1 MTKDFT
7 TKDFTA
13 IRTRLEEGTAN
24 WSDVSN
30 WVHPDRVDV
39 GGGAV
44 RIMQGNYGLRFKIDG
59 SWDDLSRNT
68 SGRWFVVCEASLFR
82 WGTEEDR
89 RRPKMHVHPDRVFD
103 VPYLW
108 GLKGRLKDHALHVSA
123 LYRSIVDEC
132 VALHPEG
139 GRLIGQARSGQ
150 DESWV
155 VINVGTPEARSRGER
170 EGRYPTHW
178 SWMRESDW
186 GDHDLEKLADMAD
199 CHDGLVKR
207 YMLAEFRQNRWWGRY
222 HTIGSLIQRA
232 IVRLLPQPYY
242 GEQTRDAR
250 VQLPGGTVAYW
261 KSVGR
266 YAVAPRPD
274 KNGGWYEH
282 LRLDPDWEPL
292 ELNFDPEKGPVHG
305 W

>member
-139 GRLIGQARSGQ
+139 GRLIGQAEPGRKGRSV
-150 DESWV
+150 SH
-155 VINVGTPEARSRGER
+155 S
-170 EGRYPTHW
+170 
-178 SWMRESDW
+178 
-186 GDHDLEKLADMAD
+186 
-199 CHDGLVKR
+199 LV
-207 YMLAEFRQNRWWGRY
+207 M
-222 HTIGSLIQRA
+222 
-232 IVRLLPQPYY
+232 
-242 GEQTRDAR
+242 DAR
-250 VQLPGGTVAYW
+250 VRLGRSRPGET
-261 KSVGR
+261 GR
-266 YAVAPRPD
+266 YGRLPRWSREAVHAGRVPPEPMVGALSHHREPDPASHCAVASPTLLRRANKGCPRPAARR
-274 KNGGWYEH
+274 H
-282 LRLDPDWEPL
+282 RRLYLVVSFGPPHPPGAGDTHPWF